1 MPSELRYG
9 EIARLFSANGWWLLR
24 VRGSHHIF
32 TNGSRVYPV
41 PVHHGKVKYVYFKQ
55 IQKLFA

>member
-1 MPSELRYG
+1 
-9 EIARLFSANGWWLLR
+9 

-32 TNGSRVYPV
+32 TNGSRIYPV
-41 PVHHGKVKYVYFKQ
+41 PVHHGKVKHAYYKQ